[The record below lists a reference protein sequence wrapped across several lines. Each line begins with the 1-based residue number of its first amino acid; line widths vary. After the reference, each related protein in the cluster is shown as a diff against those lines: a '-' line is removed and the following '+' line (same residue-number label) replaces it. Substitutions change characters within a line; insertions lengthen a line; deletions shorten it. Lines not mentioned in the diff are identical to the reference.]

1 MPKRHTP
8 MPGKVKFSFNR
19 EGNGD
24 RHYALT
30 RIAMT
35 NGYYVVVNDRLRP
48 TQYCQRLT
56 SQGDLGLSIPMNM
69 KTRESRAV

>member
-8 MPGKVKFSFNR
+8 MPGKVKLSFNR

-30 RIAMT
+30 RIVMT
-35 NGYYVVVNDRLRP
+35 NGYYVVVNDRLCP
-48 TQYCQRLT
+48 
-56 SQGDLGLSIPMNM
+56 GLSTA
-69 KTRESRAV
+69 KGLRHRETLGCPYQ